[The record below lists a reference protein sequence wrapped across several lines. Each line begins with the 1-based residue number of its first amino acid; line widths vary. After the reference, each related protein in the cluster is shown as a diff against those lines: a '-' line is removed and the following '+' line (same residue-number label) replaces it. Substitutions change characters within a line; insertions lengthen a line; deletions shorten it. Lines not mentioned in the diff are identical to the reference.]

1 MTDCTRLSD
10 RMPAVAHGLARWSPV
25 DESHLAQCADC
36 AAEWTIVR
44 EAAVSGTRGGPV
56 ARFGQ
61 DNSRGCWK
69 RSGSPRRRASR
80 RDSVSGW
87 FRSRSPRRSPSCS
100 SANGLPR
107 RRTPRTA
114 AATLSLLPEAEVLSD
129 AELES
134 VIRLIPVADPAE
146 PGATDSLT
154 DEELTTMLQ
163 DLEG

>member
-10 RMPAVAHGLARWSPV
+10 RMPAVARGLARWSPV
-25 DESHLAQCADC
+25 DESHLAECADC

-44 EAAVSGTRGGPV
+44 EAAVSGTRVALSLDSERTTGRVLEALRKPAPPRVASRLRQWVVPV
-56 ARFGQ
+56 ALAAALTIVLVR
-61 DNSRGCWK
+61 K
-69 RSGSPRRRASR
+69 RPPEA
-80 RDSVSGW
+80 
-87 FRSRSPRRSPSCS
+87 PP
-100 SANGLPR
+100 AE
-107 RRTPRTA
+107 TA